1 MWLNLLINDQQ
12 LQIHDKIGKEKT
24 HPIFQPENL
33 ILITYAKDFL
43 MKK

>member
-1 MWLNLLINDQQ
+1 MWLNLLMNDQQ

-24 HPIFQPENL
+24 RSIFQLKIL

-43 MKK
+43 MEK